1 MGVQRLAVAILV
13 LAASTASAQNR
24 TIRTEL
30 TDTVHLHHGALQV
43 RVVNYRGRQAL
54 HVLNPPVG
62 ALGAAI
68 LIPGTEM
75 ANGTVELD
83 VAGQPIA
90 GAAPDARG
98 FIGLV
103 FRAVDDTT
111 YDSFYIRPTNGR
123 AEDQIRRNHSAQ
135 YIAAPDFL
143 FDRLRA
149 EAPGA
154 YESYVDLETGA
165 WTHLR
170 VEVSGS
176 TARLFV
182 NSSSQPVLIANP
194 LKGHGVSGLVGLWI
208 GDQTDAYFSRLQVT
222 VSQSGDS
229 RR

>member
-1 MGVQRLAVAILV
+1 MTAPSPLLLLV
-13 LAASTASAQNR
+13 LVAASASAQSVR
-24 TIRTEL
+24 SEL
-30 TDTVHLHHGALQV
+30 TDTTHLRHGILDV
-43 RVVNYRGRQAL
+43 RVVSYRGRQAL

-75 ANGTVELD
+75 ANGTIELD

-123 AEDQIRRNHSAQ
+123 AEEQIRRNHSTQ

-154 YESYVDLETGA
+154 YESYADLETGA

-194 LKGHGVSGLVGLWI
+194 LKGRGRSGLVGLWI

-222 VSQSGDS
+222 VSQPGDS

>member
-1 MGVQRLAVAILV
+1 MGVQRLAAAILV
-13 LAASTASAQNR
+13 LAASTASAQSR
-24 TIRTEL
+24 SLHAEL
-30 TDTVHLHHGALQV
+30 DDTAHLRHGTLEV
-43 RVVNYRGRQAL
+43 RVVNYRGRRAL
-54 HVLNPPVG
+54 HVLNPPMG

-75 ANGTVELD
+75 ANGTIELD

-123 AEDQIRRNHSAQ
+123 AEEQIRRNHSTQ

-154 YESYVDLETGA
+154 YESYVDLEAGA

-176 TARLFV
+176 SARLFV
-182 NSSSQPVLIANP
+182 DSARQPVLIANP
-194 LKGHGVSGLVGLWI
+194 LKGRGRSGLVGLWI
-208 GDQTDAYFSRLQVT
+208 GDQTDAYFSRLRVT
-222 VSQSGDS
+222 VTPAPPGG
-229 RR
+229 R